1 MVQPFSVLA
10 TRSCMPYARQVV
22 QSINAQPD
30 RLLFPD
36 SIDYTDA
43 LEVTVFA
50 DGELEVELNKSVR
63 GRTVALFTTC
73 ARNDAGLS
81 VEQCKIEL
89 YHTIDVLK
97 RSQACKIIVFEPYI
111 SCSRSDRTTR
121 RNSVGFWIHYK
132 TLISLGCNHLIT
144 YQLHSDKSKT
154 IFDPCLCSV
163 DDVPAVALLQ
173 KYLCET
179 AIKTEE
185 NLKTDV
191 RDNWAFCSVDA
202 GGEKL
207 ARRFSTAFGSQ
218 LVIAQKQRNY
228 QKPNTVDSIN
238 LLSAVPLSGRTLW
251 IVDDMVDT
259 GGSIYGLVRELRKKT
274 HREINVMIVHP
285 VISGPAIDRLNE
297 LKKEGSIG
305 RLIACDTVSCT
316 EPAKALPFMEVIPSY
331 AMSAQIILTIILE
344 RQMSELIDK
353 FSPADF
359 LAAK

>member
-1 MVQPFSVLA
+1 
-10 TRSCMPYARQVV
+10 MPYARKVV
-22 QSINAQPD
+22 ESINAQPD

-36 SIDYTDA
+36 NIDYTEA

-50 DGELEVELNKSVR
+50 DGELEVTLNKSVR
-63 GRTVALFTTC
+63 GRIVALFTTC
-73 ARNDAGLS
+73 ARNDECLS

-97 RSQACKIIVFEPYI
+97 RSQASRIIVFEPYI

-173 KYLCET
+173 KHLCET
-179 AIKTEE
+179 AVKTKEA
-185 NLKTDV
+185 LHADV
-191 RDNWAFCSVDA
+191 HDNWAFCSVDA

-207 ARRFSTAFGSQ
+207 ARRFSTAFGTQ

-228 QKPNTVDSIN
+228 QKPNTVESTN
-238 LLSAVPLSGRTLW
+238 LLSAVPLSGRTVW
-251 IVDDMVDT
+251 IVDDMIDT

-285 VISGPAIDRLNE
+285 VLSEPAVDRLNE
-297 LKKEGSIG
+297 LKKEGSLG
-305 RLIACDTVSCT
+305 RLVACDTVSCT
-316 EPAKALPFMEVIPSY
+316 QAAKALPFMEMIPSF
-331 AMSAQIILTIILE
+331 AMSAQILLTIILE
-344 RQMSELIDK
+344 RQMSDLIDR
-353 FSPADF
+353 FSPSEF
-359 LAAK
+359 LENK

>member
-1 MVQPFSVLA
+1 MVQPFSVLS
-10 TRSCMPYARQVV
+10 TRSCISYAREVV
-22 QSINAQPD
+22 ESINAQPD

-36 SIDYTDA
+36 SIDYIDT

-50 DGELEVELNKSVR
+50 DGEIEVSLNKSVR
-63 GRTVALFTTC
+63 GRIVVLFTTS
-73 ARNDAGLS
+73 ARNDDGLS

-97 RSQACKIIVFEPYI
+97 RSQASRIIVFEPYI
-111 SCSRSDRTTR
+111 SCSRSDRTNR

-163 DDVPAVALLQ
+163 DDVPAVTLLQ

-179 AIKTEE
+179 TVKTKDA
-185 NLKTDV
+185 LQTDV
-191 RDNWAFCSVDA
+191 HDNWAFCSVDA

-207 ARRFSTAFGSQ
+207 ARRFSTAFGTQ

-228 QKPNTVDSIN
+228 QKPNTVDSTN
-238 LLSAVPLSGRTLW
+238 LLSAVPLAGRTIW

-259 GGSIYGLVRELRKKT
+259 GGSIYSLVRELRKKT
-274 HREINVMIVHP
+274 NREINVMIVHP
-285 VISGPAIDRLNE
+285 VLSGPAVDRLNE
-297 LKKEGSIG
+297 LKKEGSLG
-305 RLIACDTVSCT
+305 RFVACDTVSCT
-316 EPAKALPFMEVIPSY
+316 EIATALPFMEIIPSF
-331 AMSAQIILTIILE
+331 AMSAQILMTLILE

-353 FSPADF
+353 FSPSEF
-359 LAAK
+359 LGA